1 MGIFG
6 KSDKQSSQQNGA
18 TVIPYGT
25 HLIGGI
31 DTKGSIHI
39 DGKFEG
45 VIASASY
52 ISIGKTGEFYGKI
65 ETKGIS
71 VSGFVDG
78 NIDCEE
84 MHILSTGKVIGEL
97 SYESLSIET
106 NGIFDGKS
114 DKKNFSIESRYEEVK
129 KRIQGGF
136 LSHK

>member
-1 MGIFG
+1 VGVFG
-6 KSDKQSSQQNGA
+6 KSDQQSSQQNGA

-65 ETKGIS
+65 ETQGIS

-84 MHILSTGKVIGEL
+84 MTILSTGKVIGDL
-97 SYESLSIET
+97 TYEILTIESD
-106 NGIFDGKS
+106 GIFDGNSKR
-114 DKKNFSIESRYEEVK
+114 KNFSIESRYDEVK

-136 LSHK
+136 LNNE

>member
-1 MGIFG
+1 MGVFG
-6 KSDKQSSQQNGA
+6 KSNDQSSKQNGA

-52 ISIGKTGEFYGKI
+52 ITIGKTGEFYGKI
-65 ETKGIS
+65 EANSIS
-71 VSGFVDG
+71 VSGFIDG
-78 NIDCEE
+78 NVDCEE
-84 MHILSTGKVIGEL
+84 MNILSTGKVIGEL
-97 SYESLSIET
+97 SYERLTIEAE
-106 NGIFDGKS
+106 GIFDGKG
-114 DKKNFSIESRYEEVK
+114 KRKNLTIVSRYDEVK

-136 LSHK
+136 LSQ

>member
-6 KSDKQSSQQNGA
+6 PSDKQSSQQNGA

-52 ISIGKTGEFYGKI
+52 ITVGKTGEFYGKI
-65 ETKGIS
+65 ESKNIT
-71 VSGFVDG
+71 VSGFIDG
-78 NIDCEE
+78 SIDCDD

-97 SYESLSIET
+97 SYEKLIIEAD
-106 NGIFDGKS
+106 GIFDGTGKR
-114 DKKNFSIESRYEEVK
+114 KNFSIESRYDEVK

-136 LSHK
+136 LNH

>member
-1 MGIFG
+1 MGVFG
-6 KSDKQSSQQNGA
+6 KSNQQSSQQTGA

-52 ISIGKTGEFYGKI
+52 ITVGKTGEFYGKI
-65 ETKGIS
+65 EATNIS

-78 NIDCEE
+78 SIDCEE

-97 SYESLSIET
+97 AYEKLTIESD
-106 NGIFDGKS
+106 GIFDGKG
-114 DKKNFSIESRYEEVK
+114 KRKNFTIISRYDEVK
-129 KRIQGGF
+129 RRIQGGF
-136 LSHK
+136 LGQ

>member
-1 MGIFG
+1 MGVFG
-6 KSDKQSSQQNGA
+6 KSDKHTSQQNGA

-52 ISIGKTGEFYGKI
+52 ITVGKTGEFYGKI
-65 ETKGIS
+65 ETKNIS

-78 NIDCEE
+78 NIDCDD
-84 MHILSTGKVIGEL
+84 MHILSSGKVIGDL
-97 SYESLSIET
+97 AYETLTIDA
-106 NGIFDGKS
+106 NGIFDGTGKR
-114 DKKNFSIESRYEEVK
+114 KNFSIESRYEEVK

-136 LSHK
+136 LQQ

>member
-1 MGIFG
+1 MGVFG
-6 KSDKQSSQQNGA
+6 KSDQQSSQQTGA

-31 DTKGSIHI
+31 DTHGSIHI

-65 ETKGIS
+65 ETKSIS

-84 MHILSTGKVIGEL
+84 INILATGKVIGDL
-97 SYESLSIET
+97 TYETLSIEPD
-106 NGIFDGKS
+106 GIFDGKS
-114 DKKNFSIESRYEEVK
+114 NRKNFSIESRYDEVK

-136 LSHK
+136 LGQE

>member
-6 KSDKQSSQQNGA
+6 KSNQQSSQQTGA

-31 DTKGSIHI
+31 DTQGSIHI

-65 ETKGIS
+65 ETKSIS

-78 NIDCEE
+78 NIDCDD
-84 MHILSTGKVIGEL
+84 MTILSTGKVIG
-97 SYESLSIET
+97 
-106 NGIFDGKS
+106 D
-114 DKKNFSIESRYEEVK
+114 
-129 KRIQGGF
+129 
-136 LSHK
+136 

>member
-1 MGIFG
+1 MGVFG
-6 KSDKQSSQQNGA
+6 KSNQQSSQQNGA

-52 ISIGKTGEFYGKI
+52 ITVGKTGEFYGKI
-65 ETKGIS
+65 EANCIT

-84 MHILSTGKVIGEL
+84 MNILSTGKVIGEL
-97 SYESLSIET
+97 SYEKLTIEAD
-106 NGIFDGKS
+106 GIFDGIGHR
-114 DKKNFSIESRYEEVK
+114 KNLTLVSRYDEVK

-136 LSHK
+136 LSQ

>member
-6 KSDKQSSQQNGA
+6 KSDQQSSQQNGA

-25 HLIGGI
+25 HLVGGI

-52 ISIGKTGEFYGKI
+52 ITVGKRGEFYGKI
-65 ETKGIS
+65 ETKNIT

-78 NIDCEE
+78 NIDCDE

-97 SYESLSIET
+97 TYEKLSIET
-106 NGIFDGKS
+106 NGIFDGVGKR
-114 DKKNFSIESRYEEVK
+114 KNFSIESRYDEVK
-129 KRIQGGF
+129 KRIQGEF
-136 LSHK
+136 LKH

>member
-1 MGIFG
+1 MGIFS
-6 KSDKQSSQQNGA
+6 KSNKHSSENNGA
-18 TVIPYGT
+18 TIIPYGT

-52 ISIGKTGEFYGKI
+52 ITIGKTGEFYGKI
-65 ETKGIS
+65 ESKSVT
-71 VSGFVDG
+71 VSGFIDG
-78 NIDCEE
+78 NIDCEQ

-97 SYESLSIET
+97 SYESLTIDPD
-106 NGIFDGKS
+106 GIFDGKG
-114 DKKNFSIESRYEEVK
+114 KRKNLNVTSRYEEVK

-136 LSHK
+136 LSQK

>member
-1 MGIFG
+1 VGIFG

-52 ISIGKTGEFYGKI
+52 ISVGKTGEFYGKI
-65 ETKGIS
+65 ETKSIT

-78 NIDCEE
+78 NIDCDE
-84 MHILSTGKVIGEL
+84 MHILSTGKVIGDLE
-97 SYESLSIET
+97 YEKLTIEAD
-106 NGIFDGKS
+106 GIFDGNGKR
-114 DKKNFSIESRYEEVK
+114 KNFSVESRYEEVK